1 MKAAQYYSKGLGIDT
16 ARAKAGATQG
26 IFNERR
32 HYVEANRSQQA
43 IMCEILLRHPW
54 LYPYWPLLWGDSSSN
69 LLVR

>member
-1 MKAAQYYSKGLGIDT
+1 MKAVQYYSKGLGIDT

-43 IMCEILLRHPW
+43 IMCEILL
-54 LYPYWPLLWGDSSSN
+54 
-69 LLVR
+69 